1 MPALTNPLPNLQA
14 WAKFFDQAELPV
26 LRSTATAIA
35 TMSHNEDA
43 VSAQE
48 LSQIVTCDPLMTL
61 KLFRRVAELRTQRQ
75 VTDVETVTSCIV
87 MLGIGPFFASFKHLT
102 TVNDLFAGD
111 PDRNQNQLRMLS
123 VLKRIQRAADWSFEW
138 AVRRHDLDLE
148 VIRTATLL
156 HDFTE
161 LLLWCFAPQ
170 LARQVERMLL
180 DNPGLR
186 SVEAQKEVL
195 NIELNALQ
203 HELMRRWKLP
213 ELLVRITDEHAK
225 PDPKMHNV
233 SLAIAMARHSANG
246 WDNPALPDD
255 FAALGALLNL
265 PVARAQAIAMG
276 H

>member
-1 MPALTNPLPNLQA
+1 MPALTHPLPTLKA
-14 WAKFFDQAELPV
+14 WANFFDQAEIPV

-35 TMSHNEDA
+35 TMAQNEDA
-43 VSAQE
+43 VAAQE
-48 LSQIVTCDPLMTL
+48 LGQIVACDPLMTL
-61 KLFRRVAELRTQRQ
+61 KLFRRVAEARTRSQ
-75 VTDVETVTSCIV
+75 VTDIETVTSCIV
-87 MLGIGPFFASFKHLT
+87 MLGIGPFFSSFKTLT

-111 PDRNQNQLRMLS
+111 PDRLHNQLRMLG

-161 LLLWCFAPQ
+161 LLLWCFAPD
-170 LARQVERMLL
+170 LARQVEQKLL
-180 DNPGLR
+180 QTPGTR
-186 SVEAQKEVL
+186 SVDAQKQVL

-255 FAALGALLNL
+255 FAALGNLLNL
-265 PVARAQAIAMG
+265 PAARAQAIAMG
-276 H
+276 R

>member
-14 WAKFFDQAELPV
+14 WATFFDQAQIPV

-48 LSQIVTCDPLMTL
+48 LGQIVVCDPLMTL
-61 KLFRRVAELRTQRQ
+61 KLFRRVAELRTRQQ

-87 MLGIGPFFASFKHLT
+87 MLGIGPFFSSFKVLT

-111 PDRNQNQLRMLS
+111 PDRHHNQLRMLG
-123 VLKRIQRAADWSFEW
+123 VLKRIQRAADWSYEW

-161 LLLWCFAPQ
+161 LLLWCFAPH
-170 LARQVERMLL
+170 LAQQIEQKLL
-180 DNPGLR
+180 QTPGMR
-186 SVEAQKEVL
+186 SVDAQKEVL
-195 NIELNALQ
+195 NIELNTLQ
-203 HELMRRWKLP
+203 HELMGRWKLP

-233 SLAIAMARHSANG
+233 SLAVAMARHSANG

-255 FAALGALLNL
+255 FAALGNLLNL